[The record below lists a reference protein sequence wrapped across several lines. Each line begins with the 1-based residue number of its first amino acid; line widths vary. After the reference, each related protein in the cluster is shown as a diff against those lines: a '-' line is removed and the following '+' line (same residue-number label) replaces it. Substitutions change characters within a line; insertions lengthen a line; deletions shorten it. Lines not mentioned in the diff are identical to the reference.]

1 MKQDLRDTKQQRAA
15 SSSTFSSG
23 PGDCLIRILDSVGAR
38 AVRLGKHFSLAVFD
52 E

>member
-1 MKQDLRDTKQQRAA
+1 MKQDLRDTKHQRAA
-15 SSSTFSSG
+15 SRSTFSSR
-23 PGDCLIRILDSVGAR
+23 PADCLIRILDGVGAL